1 MASTRDTQAAL
12 LRTVYLRKMRAGFN
26 VRSILLQVLQRD
38 EQEYAEGK
46 ELSLII
52 HAGEGGGWGWSSR
65 GALPLAG
72 HQEAVRHVYN
82 YSRMYGRIEIDGP
95 HVEGASR
102 TYAAEKRPYDW
113 ETTNLLRQMRGGLNF
128 ELFGQGDGLLA
139 TVAGATTA
147 TAFTVDHIRG
157 VSKGMIVDVLLK
169 ADGAT
174 GGGVVK
180 AKISVKRSDKT
191 LTLTWPTGASLADW
205 ADLQANPTNYGVYR
219 QGSYGDSIMGLQ
231 GILQTG
237 NPTGGALGGID
248 RTVAGNEFWI
258 PPIFANGGVVRAPE
272 LSLLEEARAEVEQ
285 YSDGMVNLILCGYN
299 VFAVLM
305 DELVTSKRFTG
316 SKKKLNGWAT
326 ALEFEDNIPIVRDRH
341 CPPDKMFL
349 LDTTSFTL
357 YQNDDGRWM
366 NQDGAILSR
375 IPGFHSYEAA
385 WFRFLQLV
393 CHNPAANAVIEDLDS
408 TIPRA
413 A

>member
-1 MASTRDTQAAL
+1 MPSSSDTQAHL

-38 EQEYAEGK
+38 EEEYAEG
-46 ELSLII
+46 EQLSLVH
-52 HAGEGGGWGWSSR
+52 HAGEGGGWGWSSA

-72 HQEAVRHVYN
+72 HQEPVRHVYN
-82 YSRMYGRIEIDGP
+82 YARMYGRIEIAGP
-95 HVEGASR
+95 HIERAR
-102 TYAAEKRPYDW
+102 TSYSAEKKPYDW
-113 ETTNLLRQMRGGLNF
+113 ETSNLLKQMRSGLNY
-128 ELFGQGDGLLA
+128 ELFGNGDGLLA
-139 TVAGATTA
+139 TAAGATDAA
-147 TAFTVDHIRG
+147 TLTVDHTRG
-157 VSKGMIVDVLLK
+157 LSKGMIVDILLK
-169 ADGAT
+169 ASGAT
-174 GGGVVK
+174 GGGVRK
-180 AKISVKRSDKT
+180 AKVSVKRSDKT
-191 LTLTWPTGASLADW
+191 LTLTWPSGAAMADW
-205 ADLQANPTNYGVYR
+205 ADVQANPTNYGVYR

-231 GILQTG
+231 GVLRTG
-237 NPTGGALGGID
+237 NPTSGALGGID

-258 PPIFANGGVVRAPE
+258 PPIFANGGVARAPE
-272 LSLLEEARAEVEQ
+272 LSLIEEARAEVEQ
-285 YSDGMVNLILCGYN
+285 YSDGQVNLILCGYN

-316 SKKKLNGWAT
+316 GKKKLNGWAT

-349 LDTTSFTL
+349 LDTTSWRM

-375 IPGFHSYEAA
+375 VPGFHAYEAA
-385 WFRFLQLV
+385 WFRFMQLV
-393 CHNPAANAVIEDLDS
+393 CHSPAANTAIEDLDY